1 MTHCKLFDIIYSS
14 KTKGELRWEGSH
26 IRRFKEIIPQTEIGD
41 NHHFIPK
48 SAGGTE
54 TVRLTIREHIFA
66 HELLVMIYRQ
76 EEPDTN
82 MLFNMLM
89 SIERMCGGNSSQIT
103 RMDKVYHKSRIVE
116 NMILESRKLR

>member
-1 MTHCKLFDIIYSS
+1 MNYRKIYNSLIE
-14 KTKGELRWEGSH
+14 K
-26 IRRFKEIIPQTEIGD
+26 RRFKEIIPQTEIGD

-76 EEPDTN
+76 EEPDYMEIIKIYKDN
-82 MLFNMLM
+82 
-89 SIERMCGGNSSQIT
+89 
-103 RMDKVYHKSRIVE
+103 
-116 NMILESRKLR
+116 KLYKIF

>member
-1 MTHCKLFDIIYSS
+1 MNYRKIYNFLIE
-14 KTKGELRWEGSH
+14 K
-26 IRRFKEIIPQTEIGD
+26 RRFKEIIPQTEIGD